1 MKDKKHVYAETEK
14 KETEEVVLDA
24 NKMIEEQSEVLSDA
38 NLSSTEEKIKE
49 LEEKLKSCEDKYIRA
64 HADFENIKKRYE
76 KEKYQAIDYAHEQ
89 FARDLLP
96 VIDALEI
103 AYKSADETI
112 DDVTKKIKDG
122 IGLTLEQFKKVFEKH
137 GIKEADSDGKFDP
150 NFHNAA
156 LQVESEGKESG
167 EIVQTFQK
175 GYTIKGRVLR
185 AAMVSIAR

>member
-1 MKDKKHVYAETEK
+1 MREK
-14 KETEEVVLDA
+14 KIKTEESA
-24 NKMIEEQSEVLSDA
+24 QEQASENTEAIEGVTASNIDV
-38 NLSSTEEKIKE
+38 IKE
-49 LEEKLKSCEDKYIRA
+49 LEERVKSYEDKYIRA
-64 HADFENIKKRYE
+64 HADFENIKRRYE

-103 AYKSADETI
+103 AYKSADEATDEI
-112 DDVTKKIKDG
+112 TKKIKDG

-137 GIKEADSDGKFDP
+137 GIKETTSCGKFDP
-150 NFHNAA
+150 NIHNAA
-156 LQVESEGKESG
+156 LQVEAEGKESG

-175 GYTIKGRVLR
+175 GYTIKDRVLR

>member
-1 MKDKKHVYAETEK
+1 MKERKTKNEKHAE
-14 KETEEVVLDA
+14 VLADE
-24 NKMIEEQSEVLSDA
+24 NIFEDEPQSETLNDVNSNED
-38 NLSSTEEKIKE
+38 IVKE
-49 LEEKLKSCEDKYIRA
+49 LEEKLKSSEDKYIRA

-103 AYKSADETI
+103 AYKTADEATDEI
-112 DDVTKKIKDG
+112 AKKIKDG

-137 GIKEADSDGKFDP
+137 GIKETESCGVFDP
-150 NFHNAA
+150 NVHNAA
-156 LQVESEGKESG
+156 LQVEAEGKQSG

>member
-1 MKDKKHVYAETEK
+1 MREK
-14 KETEEVVLDA
+14 KIKNEEAEVQQESESV
-24 NKMIEEQSEVLSDA
+24 EQEVLENAAPDA
-38 NLSSTEEKIKE
+38 PDAVKE
-49 LEEKLKSCEDKYIRA
+49 LEEKLKACEDKYIRA

-89 FARDLLP
+89 FARDLLS

-103 AYKSADETI
+103 AYKSADEAE
-112 DDVTKKIKDG
+112 DEVAKKIREG

-137 GIKEADSDGKFDP
+137 GIKETESCGKFDP
-150 NFHNAA
+150 NVHSAA
-156 LQVESEGKESG
+156 LQVDAEGKESG

-185 AAMVSIAR
+185 AAMVSIAK

>member
-1 MKDKKHVYAETEK
+1 MREK
-14 KETEEVVLDA
+14 KTKNVKPEERQTDE
-24 NKMIEEQSEVLSDA
+24 NCNHEVL
-38 NLSSTEEKIKE
+38 EEDVPSVPDIVKE
-49 LEEKLKSCEDKYIRA
+49 LEEKLKSCEEKYIRA
-64 HADFENIKKRYE
+64 HADFENIKRRYE

-103 AYKSADETI
+103 AYKSADETEA
-112 DDVTKKIKDG
+112 DEVAKKIREG

-137 GIKEADSDGKFDP
+137 GIKETQSVGKFDP
-150 NFHNAA
+150 NVHNAA
-156 LQVESEGKESG
+156 LQVDAEGKESG